1 VWGRPWGGGGGWR
14 FGALGTTLWARPI
27 VVSFPRSG
35 AFALDTD
42 TRCSTRAHG
51 LCARRLRAPAA
62 TLLAIVLS
70 VGGARPVAAL
80 VPTPVAVQSAPQ
92 SLDPDQLPGLSYRF
106 IGPDG
111 NRVISVMGVP
121 GDPAVM
127 YAGAA
132 SGGLFKT
139 TDGGV
144 RWRPIFDDQEVSSVS
159 ALAMAPS
166 DFNQVWVGT
175 GETFL
180 IRPAH
185 AMGDGIYKSVDA
197 GATWEHMGLD
207 ETGRIGRIRVHP
219 TNPDIVYACALGHT
233 YGPQPT
239 RGVYR
244 TQDGGESWDLVL
256 HVSEESGCIDL
267 ALDPTNP
274 RFLYAAI
281 WDIHISTWGLDS
293 GGPDSGVWRS
303 GDGGDTWERV
313 SSVGL
318 GLPADDGQTIG
329 KIAVEVAPSDPGR
342 VYVLTEEDAPRLYR
356 SDDYGRSWTHVSTN
370 HTMNERA
377 PYYTRIGVDPENAD
391 KIYFISVRYS
401 VSVDGGRT
409 LMSSPGNGGG
419 DTHDIWIDPTDPDR
433 IMVGDDVGNTNVSL
447 DGRSFRRHRLPVAQM
462 YHVAVDDEIPYNV
475 YGNRQD
481 GYSYR
486 GPSNS
491 RTGSIPLGMWQDVG
505 GCESGFAQPLPDDP
519 NIVWSGCYDGGLE
532 IYDHRN
538 KQVRS
543 VRVWPEAGYG
553 WAPVD
558 MRYRWHWNFPIHIS
572 PHDSDVV
579 YVGSQYVHR
588 TTDGGYSWQEISPDL
603 TLDLEDHQQS
613 SGGVAIDNLMT
624 YDGSL
629 VFAIAESPRDAGT
642 IWVGTNDGQVQLT
655 RNAGDS
661 WTNVTENIPDL
672 PPWGTVGNIEP
683 SRFDAATAY
692 VSVDLHQMGNFDP
705 WIYRTDDYGE
715 NWTKISD
722 GIPTSQHSFV
732 HVVREDPKRPGMLFA
747 GTDNSVWMTLDD
759 GANWTK
765 LRLDMPPAP
774 VYWLTIQERFD
785 DLVVATYG
793 RGFYILDDIGSLR
806 ALGSTSTTMHS
817 LFDVRDAYR
826 WQEVQGIKTE
836 SSMSTGRDPRY
847 GASID
852 YFVAAQDGGE
862 GGLGDRGDEPA
873 SPAGGARDT
882 PAGVGRV
889 SVVIEDAAGNV
900 VRTLSGSGEP
910 GLNRVYW
917 DLRHTPPDL
926 PRFRTRP
933 PGRDWVALQQ
943 GGDREVYVWDIDLIR
958 GQRGPL
964 AVPGAYTVRVTI
976 GGEEFRKPLT
986 VLKDPFS
993 TGTRADI
1000 EEQVA
1005 FSLQMR
1011 DQISEITSGIER
1023 MEHTRVQLEAAA
1035 AALASDTTAAEVRA
1049 EVERLTLVATALEG
1063 RLVDVNLTGARED
1076 SFRNPM
1082 RLYGRFSALASDV
1095 DWKGADF
1102 VPTVQQRQVH
1112 DVLTDRFEEAR
1123 DAIQAFIDGELNQL
1137 NDRLRALGRPA
1148 IVSE

>member
-1 VWGRPWGGGGGWR
+1 MAPLPRFLRHCRTRGR
-14 FGALGTTLWARPI
+14 T
-27 VVSFPRSG
+27 
-35 AFALDTD
+35 
-42 TRCSTRAHG
+42 H
-51 LCARRLRAPAA
+51 
-62 TLLAIVLS
+62 
-70 VGGARPVAAL
+70 PVALLLVSAL
-80 VPTPVAVQSAPQ
+80 TITLAPGLSAQSVDADR
-92 SLDPDQLPGLSYRF
+92 LTGLSYRF

-111 NRVISVMGVP
+111 NRIISVMGEP
-121 GDPAVM
+121 GNPLVM

-144 RWRPIFDDQEVSSVS
+144 RWRPIFDDQEASSVS

-166 DFNQVWVGT
+166 DFNQVWAGT

-207 ETGRIGRIRVHP
+207 ESGRIGRIRVHP

-244 TQDGGESWDLVL
+244 STDGGATWELVL

-267 ALDPTNP
+267 AIDPNNP

-281 WDIHISTWGLDS
+281 WDIHINTWGLNS
-293 GGPDSGVWRS
+293 GGPDSGVWRTS
-303 GDGGDTWERV
+303 DGGDTWERV
-313 SSVGL
+313 SSVGR
-318 GLPADDGQTIG
+318 GLPAQNGQTIG
-329 KIAVEVAPSDPGR
+329 KIALEVAPSEPGR
-342 VYVLTEEDAPRLYR
+342 VYVLTEEEAPRFYR

-391 KIYFISVRYS
+391 KIYFISVRYG

-409 LMSSPGNGGG
+409 LVSNPGNGGG
-419 DTHDIWIDPTDPDR
+419 DTHDIWIDPTNPDR
-433 IMVGDDVGNTNVSL
+433 IMVGDDVGNTNVAL
-447 DGRSFRRHRLPVAQM
+447 DGRTFRNHRLPVAQM

-491 RTGSIPLGMWQDVG
+491 RTGSIPLGLWQDVG
-505 GCESGFAQPLPDDP
+505 GCESGFAQPLPDDS

-538 KQVRS
+538 RQVRN

-553 WAPVD
+553 WAPKD
-558 MRYRWHWNFPIHIS
+558 LRYRWHWNFPIHIS

-588 TTDGGYSWQEISPDL
+588 TENGGSSWEEISPDL
-603 TLDLEDHQQS
+603 TLDLEDHQLS

-629 VFAIAESPRDAGT
+629 IFSIAESTHEAGT

-655 RNAGDS
+655 RDGGDS
-661 WTNVTENIPDL
+661 WTNLTANIRDL
-672 PPWGTVGNIEP
+672 PPWGTIGNIEP
-683 SRFDAATAY
+683 SRHDPATAY
-692 VSVDLHQMGNFDP
+692 ISVDLHQMGDFDP
-705 WIYRTDDYGE
+705 WIYKTEDYGRS
-715 NWTKISD
+715 WTKISD
-722 GIPTSQHSFV
+722 GIPASPHSFV
-732 HVVREDPKRPGMLFA
+732 HVVREDPKRAGMLYA
-747 GTDNSVWMTLDD
+747 GTDNALWMSLDD
-759 GANWTK
+759 GDSWSK
-765 LRLDMPPAP
+765 LRLNMPPAP
-774 VYWLTIQERFD
+774 VYWLTVQERFD

-793 RGFYILDDIGSLR
+793 RGFWILDDIGALRSLDEE
-806 ALGSTSTTMHS
+806 TMAS
-817 LFDVRDAYR
+817 NTLFDVRDAYR

-836 SSMSTGRDPRY
+836 QSMSTGRDPRY
-847 GASID
+847 GAGID
-852 YFVAAQDGGE
+852 YFLGGDDVE
-862 GGLGDRGDEPA
+862 
-873 SPAGGARDT
+873 
-882 PAGVGRV
+882 RV
-889 SVVIEDAAGNV
+889 RITIENAAGEV
-900 VRTLSGSGEP
+900 VRELNGPTRP

-917 DLRHTPPDL
+917 DLRHPSPDL
-926 PRFRTRP
+926 PRFYTKP
-933 PGRDWVALQQ
+933 PGRDFVPLEQ
-943 GGDREVYVWDIDLIR
+943 GGDRVVYVWDIDLIR

-964 AVPGAYTVRVTI
+964 AVPGTYTVRASLGDEEHVTTL
-976 GGEEFRKPLT
+976 E
-986 VLKDPFS
+986 VLKDPTS
-993 TGTRADI
+993 TGSIAEI
-1000 EEQVA
+1000 ETQVA

-1011 DQISEITSGIER
+1011 DRISEITSVITR
-1023 MEHTRVQLEAAA
+1023 MEHTRVQLEAAS
-1035 AALASDTTAAEVRA
+1035 AALGGDADLAEVRA
-1049 EVERLTLVATALEG
+1049 EVERLNALAIELEG

-1102 VPTVQQRQVH
+1102 LPTTQQREVYE
-1112 DVLTDRFEEAR
+1112 VLSDRLEEAKA
-1123 DAIQAFIDGELNQL
+1123 AIQAFFDGEVSELNR
-1137 NDRLRALGRPA
+1137 RLQSLGRPA
-1148 IVSE
+1148 IISEE

>member
-1 VWGRPWGGGGGWR
+1 MAEFPRPSVTRCNPLALMIALAITGLVGPFTNVGAQQIDPSLLSGLSWR
-14 FGALGTTLWARPI
+14 F
-27 VVSFPRSG
+27 V
-35 AFALDTD
+35 
-42 TRCSTRAHG
+42 
-51 LCARRLRAPAA
+51 
-62 TLLAIVLS
+62 
-70 VGGARPVAAL
+70 
-80 VPTPVAVQSAPQ
+80 
-92 SLDPDQLPGLSYRF
+92 
-106 IGPDG
+106 GPDG
-111 NRVISVMGVP
+111 NRIISVMGEP
-121 GDPAVM
+121 GNPLVM

-139 TDGGV
+139 VDAGV
-144 RWRPIFDDQEVSSVS
+144 RWRPIFDDQEASSVS

-166 DFNQVWVGT
+166 DVNQIWAGT

-185 AMGDGIYKSVDA
+185 AMGDGIYKSTDA
-197 GATWEHMGLD
+197 GATWSHAGLA
-207 ETGRIGRIRVHP
+207 ESGRIGRIRVHP

-233 YGPQPT
+233 YGPQAT

-244 TQDGGESWDLVL
+244 TTDGGDNWDLVL
-256 HVSEESGCIDL
+256 HVSEESGCVDL
-267 ALDPTNP
+267 ALDPNNP

-281 WDIHISTWGLDS
+281 WDIHINTWGLNS

-303 GDGGDTWERV
+303 TDGGSTWERV
-313 SSVGL
+313 SSVGR
-318 GLPADDGQTIG
+318 GLPASNGTTIG

-409 LMSSPGNGGG
+409 LMANPGNGGG

-433 IMVGDDVGNTNVSL
+433 IMVGDDVGNTNVAL
-447 DGRSFRRHRLPVAQM
+447 DGRTFRNHRLPVAQM
-462 YHVAVDDEIPYNV
+462 YHVAVDDEIPYNI

-491 RTGSIPLGMWQDVG
+491 RTGSIPLGLWQDVG
-505 GCESGFAQPLPDDP
+505 GCESGFSQPLPDDA
-519 NIVWSGCYDGGLE
+519 NVVWSGCYDGGLE
-532 IYDHRN
+532 IYDHTNR
-538 KQVRS
+538 QVRN

-553 WAPVD
+553 WAPAD

-588 TTDGGYSWQEISPDL
+588 TENGGHSWAEISPDL
-603 TLDLEDHQQS
+603 TLNLKDHQQS

-629 VFAIAESPRDAGT
+629 IFAIAESPHEVGT

-655 RNAGDS
+655 RDGGTN
-661 WTNVTENIPDL
+661 WTNLTGNIPDL
-672 PPWGTVGNIEP
+672 PPWGTISNVEP

-692 VSVDLHQMGNFDP
+692 ISVDLHQMGDFDP
-705 WIYRTDDYGE
+705 WIYKTDDYGRS
-715 NWTKISD
+715 WSRISE
-722 GIPTSQHSFV
+722 GIPSSPHSFV
-732 HVVREDPKRPGMLFA
+732 HVVKEDPKRPGMLFA

-759 GANWTK
+759 GDNWTR

-774 VYWLTIQERFD
+774 VYWLVVQERFD

-793 RGFYILDDIGSLR
+793 RGFYVLDDIASLR
-806 ALGSTSTTMHS
+806 ALDAETVESNT
-817 LFDVRDAYR
+817 LFDIRDAYR

-847 GASID
+847 GASIN
-852 YFVAAQDGGE
+852 YFVAEEDA
-862 GGLGDRGDEPA
+862 
-873 SPAGGARDT
+873 
-882 PAGVGRV
+882 GRV
-889 SVVIEDAAGNV
+889 SITIEDSAGEV
-900 VRTLSGSGEP
+900 VRTLSGSGQP
-910 GLNRVYW
+910 GINRAYW
-917 DLRHTPPDL
+917 DLRHPAPEL
-926 PRFRTRP
+926 PRFYTKP
-933 PGRDWVALQQ
+933 PGRDWVPLEQ
-943 GGDREVYVWDIDLIR
+943 GGDRVVYVWDIDLIR

-964 AVPGAYTVRVTI
+964 AVPGSYTVRVQI
-976 GGEEFRKPLT
+976 GDEEFTRPLE
-986 VLKDPFS
+986 VLKDPYS
-993 TGTRADI
+993 TGTLADI
-1000 EEQVA
+1000 EAQVA
-1005 FSLQMR
+1005 FSLEMR
-1011 DQISEITSGIER
+1011 DQISDLTRVIER

-1035 AALASDTTAAEVRA
+1035 AALRRDSTADSVRA
-1049 EVERLTLVATALEG
+1049 EVERLNSVAIELEN

-1076 SFRNPM
+1076 SFRSPM

-1102 VPTVQQRQVH
+1102 VPTTQQREVH
-1112 DVLTDRFEEAR
+1112 QVLTDRFEDAR
-1123 DAIQAFIDGELNQL
+1123 EAIQDFFDGELARL
-1137 NDRLRALGRPA
+1137 NDRLRTLGRPA